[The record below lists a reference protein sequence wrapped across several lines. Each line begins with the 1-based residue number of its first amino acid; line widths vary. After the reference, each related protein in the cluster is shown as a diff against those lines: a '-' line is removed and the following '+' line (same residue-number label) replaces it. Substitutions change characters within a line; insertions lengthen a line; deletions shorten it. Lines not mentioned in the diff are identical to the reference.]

1 MPGHSH
7 VADFGYSNVVAGSY
21 QATWNDLDIGLT
33 IDGFTLSQSNSGI
46 DITSDIT
53 GETVIDTIYS
63 GTVLSITMTL
73 QNWNAQAVEPMIW
86 WMGNGAPTQYE
97 WGLTNG
103 VGLSQWDAAKP
114 LLLNACNTVSF
125 NNPPPESVNADV
137 DDQSSAFTPSSQASV
152 RNPYIDPLDIVF
164 PKTILRKDS
173 NIDILFS
180 FRPRFLTLTLDVYPV
195 SNDTT
200 SQDDWVYTTPDVV
213 KRVSGCTNIR
223 YFAATRGLG
232 PQAP

>member
-1 MPGHSH
+1 MAQPGHSH

-63 GTVLSITMTL
+63 GTVLTMTMTL

-86 WMGNGAPTQYE
+86 WMGNLAPNQYE

-114 LLLNACNTVSF
+114 LILSACAS
-125 NNPPPESVNADV
+125 NNFSNPIPTNI
-137 DDQSSAFTPSSQASV
+137 DDDPQSSAFTPSSGPSV
-152 RNPYIDPLDIVF
+152 RYPYIDPLDIVF

-200 SQDDWVYTTPDVV
+200 STDDWVYTTPDVV
-213 KRVSGCTNIR
+213 KRVSGCSNIR
-223 YFAATRGLG
+223 YFAATRGQG
-232 PQAP
+232 PAAP